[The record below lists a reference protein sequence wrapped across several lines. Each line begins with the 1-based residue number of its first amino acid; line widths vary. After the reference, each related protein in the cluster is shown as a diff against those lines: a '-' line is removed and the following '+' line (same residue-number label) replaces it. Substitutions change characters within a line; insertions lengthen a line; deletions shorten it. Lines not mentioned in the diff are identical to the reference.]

1 MAEKSNTFLAKY
13 KIEIPIIQRDY
24 VQGADRWKSKR
35 NAFVERL
42 LSALSNNFPIILDFI
57 YGTTSSDNSS
67 FIPLDGQQRLTTL
80 NLLGW
85 VLIQHELSSDGIT
98 DEYRAKLYD
107 WRTILGLKYG
117 TRASSTEF
125 CDRLFRTDVPFS
137 AKLSTAIKNCI
148 WYAERWDYDPTIV
161 AMLQMIDAIASKLSL
176 PSNQFNV
183 SEMTERFFTDSPIRF
198 EVQNISK
205 NTGIDD
211 LYIKINA
218 RGKQLTDFEHFKVKF
233 ISLLAEKHPN
243 SKYNGLSYKDYFEQ
257 RIENEWCNLLW
268 NYAIADYDN
277 KATVYPRID
286 EYFMRLFSTVTDYIW
301 QYRFHKECK
310 NEEIESAIAVYAHRS
325 AVEQLFRLLDAM
337 LIIANHQQ
345 KESSNDAIDFFFKSL
360 LFSTLDPKDNTI
372 KTEQRVNIFA
382 EKSEHINLFKSLISE
397 GNIEIRRALLFL
409 GIVEYVQKYG
419 ISDHDRL
426 QEFVRV
432 WWAFIMLT
440 KRQRLANGYAV
451 RANINLKDDGK
462 EFLDALRQ
470 LLSSPDVHQCT
481 GIATVQHLTNRHFY
495 NVPGRYVGDVLR
507 LLNHPWLLYDIHML
521 NNVLSDATFAAG
533 KVYDSF
539 FSEFVAKTNTE
550 RITKLIDGGYVG
562 TRVKN
567 NSVTYGIIGNWSYI
581 FTDDRSSTA
590 TAICNVICN
599 APAQPIGGAN
609 KELTQFV
616 HDYCVQLNDQAN
628 EFAAFIIDGP
638 YHVFSVEKSRAFSK
652 KGYRTEPYAYVVAK
666 LAGAN
671 SFYFYQPNCKI
682 KAASGQE
689 LRLTIH
695 CTDSDHYGL
704 CITDYHLELKCQSDG
719 CFMHQYESEEE
730 LRPLPAAFTARFG
743 TDMANLTDSENAFT
757 VLQNVFTMPNE
768 DDPVKVAVSLLKA
781 VLKTF

>member
-1 MAEKSNTFLAKY
+1 MAEQSNTFLAKY

-24 VQGADRWKSKR
+24 VQGADRLKTKR
-35 NAFVERL
+35 DAFVERL
-42 LSALSNNFPIILDFI
+42 LSALSDNDTIILDFI
-57 YGTTSSDNSS
+57 YGTTFTDDAG
-67 FIPLDGQQRLTTL
+67 FTPLDGQQRLTTL

-85 VLIQHELSSDGIT
+85 VLIQHELSSEHIT
-98 DEYRAKLYD
+98 DAYRQNLNK
-107 WRTILGLKYG
+107 WRSILGLKYE

-125 CDRLFRTDVPFS
+125 CDRLFLTDVPFS

-176 PSNQFNV
+176 PSNQLNV

-243 SKYNGLSYKDYFEQ
+243 SEYNGLCYKDYFEQ

-268 NYAIADYDN
+268 DYAIADYDD

-286 EYFMRLFSTVTDYIW
+286 EYFMRLFNAITDYIW
-301 QYRFHKECK
+301 QYKLHKECK
-310 NEEIESAIAVYAHRS
+310 NEEIESAISVYARRS
-325 AVEQLFRLLDAM
+325 AVEQLFRVLDAI
-337 LIIANHQQ
+337 LTIANTQQ
-345 KESSNDAIDFFFKSL
+345 DKSPKDAIESFFKSL

-382 EKSEHINLFKSLISE
+382 EKSEHINLFKTLISE

-440 KRQRLANGYAV
+440 KRQRLAKGFAV

-481 GIATVQHLTNRHFY
+481 GLPTVQHIITKNFY
-495 NVPGRYVGDVLR
+495 TVDGRYTGDVIP

-539 FSEFVAKTNTE
+539 FSEFIAKTNTE
-550 RITKLIDGGYVG
+550 RITKLIDGGYQG
-562 TRVKN
+562 TKVYD

-590 TAICNVICN
+590 TAICNVIGN

-616 HDYCVQLNDQAN
+616 HDYCVQLNDQAK

-666 LAGAN
+666 LAGAYGFN
-671 SFYFYQPNCKI
+671 FYQPNCKI

-695 CTDSDHYGL
+695 CTDSVHYGL

-730 LRPLPAAFTARFG
+730 LGPLPAAFTARFG
-743 TDMANLTDSENAFT
+743 TDMANLTDTAGVFT
-757 VLQNVFTMPNE
+757 VQQNVFDLPHAV
-768 DDPVKVAVSLLKA
+768 DPVQVAVRLLQA
-781 VLKTF
+781 VLDTL

>member
-1 MAEKSNTFLAKY
+1 MAEKSNEFLDKY

-24 VQGADRWKSKR
+24 VQGADLWKSKR
-35 NAFVERL
+35 DAFVDRL
-42 LSALSNNFPIILDFI
+42 LKALSSGEQIILDFI
-57 YGTTSSDNSS
+57 YGTTSNSEKF

-85 VLIQHELSSDGIT
+85 VLIQHELSSEDIS
-98 DEYRAKLYD
+98 DEYRAKLSD
-107 WRTILGLKYG
+107 WRKILGLKYE

-125 CDRLFRTDVPFS
+125 CDHLFGTDVPFYPM
-137 AKLSTAIKNCI
+137 LSTAVKNCI

-161 AMLQMIDAIASKLSL
+161 AMLQMIDAISTKLSTL
-176 PSNQFNV
+176 ANSFDI
-183 SEMTERFFTDSPIRF
+183 SKMTELFFTDSPIRF

-233 ISLLAEKHPN
+233 ISLLAEKHPH

-268 NYAIADYDN
+268 NYAIADYDD
-277 KATVYPRID
+277 KATAYPRID
-286 EYFMRLFSTVTDYIW
+286 EYFMRLFNIVTDYIW
-301 QYRFHKECK
+301 QYKLHKECK

-325 AVEQLFRLLDAM
+325 AVEQLFRVLDAM
-337 LIIANHQQ
+337 LTIAHTQQ
-345 KESSNDAIDFFFKSL
+345 DKSPKDAIDSFFNKL
-360 LFSTLDPKDNTI
+360 LFSTLEEKNDTI

-382 EKSEHINLFKSLISE
+382 EKSEHINLFKTLICE
-397 GNIEIRRALLFL
+397 VNMEIRRALLFL
-409 GIVEYVQKYG
+409 GIVEYVHKYG
-419 ISDHDRL
+419 VSDHDRL

-440 KRQRLANGYAV
+440 KRQRLAEGYAV

-462 EFLDALRQ
+462 EFVDALRQ
-470 LLSSPDVHQCT
+470 LLTSPDVYQCT
-481 GIATVQHLTNRHFY
+481 GLPTVQHLTNRQFY
-495 NVPGRYVGDVLR
+495 NVPNRYVNDVIP
-507 LLNHPWLLYDIHML
+507 LLNHPWFLYDIHML
-521 NNVLSDATFAAG
+521 NDVLSDAKFAAG

-539 FSEFVAKTNTE
+539 FCEFVAKANTE

-562 TRVKN
+562 TKVKN
-567 NSVTYGIIGNWSYI
+567 NSVTYGIIRNWSYI

-590 TAICNVICN
+590 TAICNVIRN
-599 APAQPIGGAN
+599 APAQPISGAN
-609 KELTQFV
+609 QELTQFV
-616 HDYCVQLNDQAN
+616 HDYCDKLNAHAN
-628 EFAAFIIDGP
+628 QFAAFIIDSP
-638 YHVFSVEKSRAFSK
+638 YQVFSVEKSRGFSK
-652 KGYRTEPYAYVVAK
+652 KGYRTEPYAFMVAK
-666 LAGAN
+666 LAGADEF
-671 SFYFYQPNCKI
+671 SFYQPNCKI

-695 CTDSDHYGL
+695 CTDSVHYGL
-704 CITDYHLELKCQSDG
+704 CITDYHLELECQSAG

-743 TDMANLTDSENAFT
+743 TDMANLTDTAGVFT
-757 VLQNVFTMPNE
+757 VQQNVFDLPDE

-781 VLKTF
+781 VLNTF

>member
-1 MAEKSNTFLAKY
+1 MAEQSNTFLAKY

-35 NAFVERL
+35 DAFVERL
-42 LSALSNNFPIILDFI
+42 LSALSDNETIILDFI
-57 YGTTSSDNSS
+57 YGTTFTDDAG
-67 FIPLDGQQRLTTL
+67 FTPLDGQQRLTTL

-85 VLIQHELSSDGIT
+85 VLIQHELSSEDIT
-98 DEYRAKLYD
+98 DEYRAKLFD
-107 WRTILGLKYG
+107 WRNILGLKYE

-125 CDRLFRTDVPFS
+125 CDRLFLTDVPFS

-176 PSNQFNV
+176 SSNQLNV

-218 RGKQLTDFEHFKVKF
+218 RGKHLTDFEHFKVKF

-243 SKYNGLSYKDYFEQ
+243 SKYNGLCYKDYFEQ
-257 RIENEWCNLLW
+257 RIENEWCDLLW
-268 NYAIADYDN
+268 NYAIADYDD

-286 EYFMRLFSTVTDYIW
+286 EYFMRLFNTVTDYIW
-301 QYRFHKECK
+301 QYKLHKDCK
-310 NEEIESAIAVYAHRS
+310 NEEIESAISVYARRS
-325 AVEQLFRLLDAM
+325 AVEQLFRVLDAM
-337 LIIANHQQ
+337 LTIANTQED
-345 KESSNDAIDFFFKSL
+345 KSPKDAIDSFFKSL
-360 LFSTLDPKDNTI
+360 LFNTLDSEDDTI
-372 KTEQRVNIFA
+372 KTEKRVNIFA
-382 EKSEHINLFKSLISE
+382 GKSEHINLFKTLISE
-397 GNIEIRRALLFL
+397 GNKDIRRALLFL

-440 KRQRLANGYAV
+440 KRQRRANEYAV
-451 RANINLKDDGK
+451 RADIDLKVDGK
-462 EFLDALRQ
+462 EFVDALRQ
-470 LLSSPDVHQCT
+470 LLTSPDVYQCT
-481 GIATVQHLTNRHFY
+481 GLPTVQHLTNRQFY
-495 NVPGRYVGDVLR
+495 NVPNRYVNDVIP

-539 FSEFVAKTNTE
+539 FSEFVAKANTE

-562 TRVKN
+562 TKVKN
-567 NSVTYGIIGNWSYI
+567 NSVTYGIIRNWSYI

-590 TAICNVICN
+590 TAICNVIRN
-599 APAQPIGGAN
+599 APAQHISGAN
-609 KELTQFV
+609 QELTQFV
-616 HDYCVQLNDQAN
+616 HDYCDKLNDHAN
-628 EFAAFIIDGP
+628 QFAAFIIDSP
-638 YHVFSVEKSRAFSK
+638 YQVFSVEKSRAFSK

-666 LAGAN
+666 LAGAYGFN
-671 SFYFYQPNCKI
+671 FYWPNCKI

-695 CTDSDHYGL
+695 CTDSVHYGL
-704 CITDYHLELKCQSDG
+704 CITDYHLELECQSAG
-719 CFMHQYESEEE
+719 CFMHQYGEEE

-743 TDMANLTDSENAFT
+743 TDMANLTDTENAFT
-757 VLQNVFTMPNE
+757 ILQNVFTMPDE

-781 VLKTF
+781 VLNTF

>member
-1 MAEKSNTFLAKY
+1 MAEQSNTFLAKY

-35 NAFVERL
+35 DAFVERL
-42 LSALSNNFPIILDFI
+42 LSALSDNDTIILDFI
-57 YGTTSSDNSS
+57 YGTTFTDDAG
-67 FIPLDGQQRLTTL
+67 FTPLDGQQRLTTL

-85 VLIQHELSSDGIT
+85 VLIQHELSSEHIT
-98 DEYRAKLYD
+98 DAYRQNLNK
-107 WRTILGLKYG
+107 WRSILGLKYE

-125 CDRLFRTDVPFS
+125 CDRLFLTDVPFS

-176 PSNQFNV
+176 PSNQLNV

-218 RGKQLTDFEHFKVKF
+218 RGKHLTDFEHFKVKF

-243 SKYNGLSYKDYFEQ
+243 SKYNGLCYKDYFEQ

-268 NYAIADYDN
+268 DYAIADYDD

-286 EYFMRLFSTVTDYIW
+286 EYFMRLFNTITDYVW

-310 NEEIESAIAVYAHRS
+310 NEEIESAISVYARRS
-325 AVEQLFRLLDAM
+325 AVEQLFRVLDAM
-337 LIIANHQQ
+337 LTIANTQQ
-345 KESSNDAIDFFFKSL
+345 DKSPKDAIDSFFKSL
-360 LFSTLDPKDNTI
+360 LFNTLDSEDDTI
-372 KTEQRVNIFA
+372 KTEKRVNIFA
-382 EKSEHINLFKSLISE
+382 GKSEHINLFKTLISE
-397 GNIEIRRALLFL
+397 GNKDIRRALLFL

-440 KRQRLANGYAV
+440 KRQRRANEYAV
-451 RANINLKDDGK
+451 RADIDLKVDGK
-462 EFLDALRQ
+462 KFFEALRQ

-481 GIATVQHLTNRHFY
+481 GLPTVQHIITKNFY
-495 NVPGRYVGDVLR
+495 IVDGRYTGDVIP

-562 TRVKN
+562 TMVKD

-590 TAICNVICN
+590 IAICNVIGN

-616 HDYCVQLNDQAN
+616 HDYCDKLNDHAN
-628 EFAAFIIDGP
+628 QFAAFIIDSP
-638 YHVFSVEKSRAFSK
+638 YQVFSVEKSRGFSK
-652 KGYRTEPYAYVVAK
+652 KGYRTEPYAFMVAK
-666 LAGAN
+666 LAGAYEFN
-671 SFYFYQPNCKI
+671 FYQPNCKI

-695 CTDSDHYGL
+695 CTYSDHYGL
-704 CITDYHLELKCQSDG
+704 CITDYHLELECQSAG

-730 LRPLPAAFTARFG
+730 RPLPAAFTARFG
-743 TDMANLTDSENAFT
+743 TDMANLTDTAGVFT
-757 VLQNVFTMPNE
+757 VQQNVFDLPHAV
-768 DDPVKVAVSLLKA
+768 DPVQVAVRLLQA
-781 VLKTF
+781 VLDTL

>member
-1 MAEKSNTFLAKY
+1 MAEKSNEFLDKY

-35 NAFVERL
+35 DAFVDRL
-42 LSALSNNFPIILDFI
+42 LKALRSGEQIILDFI
-57 YGTTSSDNSS
+57 YGTTSNSEKF

-85 VLIQHELSSDGIT
+85 VLIQHELSSEDIS
-98 DEYRAKLYD
+98 DEYRAKLSD
-107 WRTILGLKYG
+107 WRKILGLKYE

-125 CDRLFRTDVPFS
+125 CDHLFGTDVPFS
-137 AKLSTAIKNCI
+137 PMLSTAVKNCI
-148 WYAERWDYDPTIV
+148 SYAERWDYDPTIV
-161 AMLQMIDAIASKLSL
+161 AMLQMIDAISTKLSTL
-176 PSNQFNV
+176 ANSFDI
-183 SEMTERFFTDSPIRF
+183 SKMTERFFTDSPIRF

-233 ISLLAEKHPN
+233 ISLLAEKHPH

-268 NYAIADYDN
+268 NYAIADYDD

-286 EYFMRLFSTVTDYIW
+286 EYFMRLFNIVTDYIW
-301 QYRFHKECK
+301 QYKLHKECK

-325 AVEQLFRLLDAM
+325 AVEQLFRVLDAM
-337 LIIANHQQ
+337 LTIAHTQQ
-345 KESSNDAIDFFFKSL
+345 DKSPKDAIDSFFNKL
-360 LFSTLDPKDNTI
+360 LFSTLEEKNDTI

-382 EKSEHINLFKSLISE
+382 EKSEHINLFKTLICE
-397 GNIEIRRALLFL
+397 VNMEIRRALLFL
-409 GIVEYVQKYG
+409 GIVEYVHKYG
-419 ISDHDRL
+419 VSDHDRL

-440 KRQRLANGYAV
+440 KRQRLAEGYAV

-462 EFLDALRQ
+462 EFVDALRQ
-470 LLSSPDVHQCT
+470 LLTSPDVYQCT
-481 GIATVQHLTNRHFY
+481 GLPTVQHLTNRQFY
-495 NVPGRYVGDVLR
+495 NVPNRYVNDVIP
-507 LLNHPWLLYDIHML
+507 LLNHPWFLYDIHML
-521 NNVLSDATFAAG
+521 NDVLSDAKFAAG

-539 FSEFVAKTNTE
+539 FCEFVAKANTE

-562 TRVKN
+562 TKVKN
-567 NSVTYGIIGNWSYI
+567 NSVTYGIIRNWSYI

-590 TAICNVICN
+590 TAICNVIRN
-599 APAQPIGGAN
+599 APAQPISGAN
-609 KELTQFV
+609 QELTQFV
-616 HDYCVQLNDQAN
+616 HDYCDKLNAHAN
-628 EFAAFIIDGP
+628 QFAAFIIDSP
-638 YHVFSVEKSRAFSK
+638 YQVFSVEKSRGFSK
-652 KGYRTEPYAYVVAK
+652 KGYRTEPYAFMVAK
-666 LAGAN
+666 LAGADEF
-671 SFYFYQPNCKI
+671 SFYQPNCKI

-695 CTDSDHYGL
+695 CTDSVHYGL
-704 CITDYHLELKCQSDG
+704 CITDYHLELECQSAG

-730 LRPLPAAFTARFG
+730 LGPLPAAFTARFG
-743 TDMANLTDSENAFT
+743 TDMANLTDTAGEFI
-757 VLQNVFTMPNE
+757 VVQNVFSIPDE
-768 DDPVKVAVSLLKA
+768 SDPVRVATNLLQVILA
-781 VLKTF
+781 TL